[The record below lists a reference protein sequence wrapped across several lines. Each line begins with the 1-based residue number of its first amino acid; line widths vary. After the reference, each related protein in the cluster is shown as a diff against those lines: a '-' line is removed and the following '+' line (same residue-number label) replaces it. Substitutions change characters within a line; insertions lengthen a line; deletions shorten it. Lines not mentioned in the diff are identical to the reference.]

1 MINKAKELLKQK
13 DKKQI
18 FSNFVSLSALNAFSF
33 LFPLITVPYL
43 TRVLEPEKFGIV
55 SFALVVMQYFI
66 ILTSFGFA
74 FSATQ
79 QISINRDN
87 IKKVSEIFSA
97 VISVKL
103 LLTLLSAA
111 ILAILFIT
119 TEQFRTDKMVFICS
133 FGIVLGDALLPLW
146 LFQGMEKMKFMTL
159 VNFISKLL
167 FTLLIFVFVK
177 TQQDYLLVPLFTAAG
192 YFAAGLIS
200 FVIAFSI
207 FKLKIILPNI
217 KTIKEQISASWA
229 IFISTLSINLYRN
242 ANTLLLGLLTGN
254 YAIVGIYS
262 SAEKIIKGLQSLV
275 SPVSDA
281 LFPYLSRRL
290 AGGNDSENTKFI
302 FKLGKYYFVA
312 LLPISLLLIF
322 FAYPIVELVLGT
334 KFLDAVADAK
344 IMSFVILFGGI
355 NYFLGILGM
364 MNMGYKKKFM
374 FYVIITGIISI
385 TSLFVFI
392 PLWQDKGASAVMLIS
407 EAILFV
413 LLLSFFY
420 RIHKR
425 KTTQQ
430 NNAQN

>member
-1 MINKAKELLKQK
+1 MFNKAKELLKQK

-43 TRVLEPEKFGIV
+43 TRVLEPDRFGIV

-103 LLTLLSAA
+103 LLTLLSAI
-111 ILAILFIT
+111 ILIILFLT
-119 TEQFRTDKMVFICS
+119 VEQFKVDKLVFICS

-159 VNFISKLL
+159 VNFVSKLL
-167 FTLLIFVFVK
+167 FTLLIFVFVNTK
-177 TQQDYLLVPLFTAAG
+177 QDYLLVPLFTTAGYLAAG
-192 YFAAGLIS
+192 IIS
-200 FVIAFSI
+200 FFIAYRI
-207 FKLKIILPNI
+207 FKLKLLLPNLYV
-217 KTIKEQISASWA
+217 IKEQINASWA
-229 IFISTLSINLYRN
+229 IFVSTLSINLYRN

-290 AGGNDSENTKFI
+290 SGGNDIDNTKYI
-302 FKLGKYYFVA
+302 FKLGKYYFIA

-322 FAYPIVELVLGT
+322 FANPLVGFVLGE
-334 KFLDAVADAK
+334 KFLAAVADTK
-344 IMSFVILFGGI
+344 IMSFVILFGGM
-355 NYFLGILGM
+355 NYFLGILGL

-374 FYVIITGIISI
+374 LFVIITGVISIIS
-385 TSLFVFI
+385 LFIFI
-392 PLWQDKGASAVMLIS
+392 PIWQDKGASAVMLIS
-407 EAILFV
+407 EIILFS
-413 LLLSFFY
+413 LLFSFFY
-420 RIHKR
+420 KIVR
-425 KTTQQ
+425 KKKS
-430 NNAQN
+430 A